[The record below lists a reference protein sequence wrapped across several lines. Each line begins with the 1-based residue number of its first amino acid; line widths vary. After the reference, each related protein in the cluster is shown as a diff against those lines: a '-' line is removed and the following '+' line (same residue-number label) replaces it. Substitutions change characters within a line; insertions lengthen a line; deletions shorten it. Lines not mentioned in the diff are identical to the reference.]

1 MSELAPQF
9 PLASGAVTP
18 LRTKAEAAGSGDFS
32 PLWSGQAAALSR
44 DVPAGELT
52 RQLGMDA
59 GMILSRL
66 APAGSSSERQV
77 GS

>member
-18 LRTKAEAAGSGDFS
+18 LRTKAETAGLDGFS
-32 PLWSGQAAALSR
+32 LLWSGQAAALAR

-52 RQLGMDA
+52 CQLGISA
-59 GMILSRL
+59 LTILSRL
-66 APAGSSSERQV
+66 ASSS
-77 GS
+77 GSPST